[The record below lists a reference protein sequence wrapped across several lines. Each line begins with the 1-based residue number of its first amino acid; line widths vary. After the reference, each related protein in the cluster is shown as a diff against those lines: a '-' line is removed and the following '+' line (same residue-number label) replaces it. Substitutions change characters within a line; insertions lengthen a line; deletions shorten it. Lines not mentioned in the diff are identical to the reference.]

1 MKRRR
6 NSINSVQRRLHIE
19 ATLAHYPHVT
29 AVQLSD
35 IISWFRREASA
46 MEVASLAS
54 NPAIQPQ
61 YRQFRNQ
68 HIDRLSVGEIA
79 LCIGLGAILIVTV
92 AVLVA
97 MP

>member
-19 ATLAHYPHVT
+19 ATLAHYPYVT

-35 IISWFRREASA
+35 IISRFRREASA

-61 YRQFRNQ
+61 YRQFRSQ

-79 LCIGLGAILIVTV
+79 LCIGLGAILIVTA